1 MFENKFYW
9 LRTLLQVKR
18 LNLVLKLRLLSPFQ
32 FFNNVFSLK
41 SSGCNEDKQCPS
53 CMNCIERN
61 CLRIECSGNSECGPM
76 YVCRD
81 GQCAPEKCF
90 KDYECGRSIK
100 GWSLRCFEG
109 SCFHKPPTTFD
120 NPSRLCKIDKDCEL
134 HQNFDGECFKVDI
147 HLSIAFQLS

>member
-1 MFENKFYW
+1 
-9 LRTLLQVKR
+9 
-18 LNLVLKLRLLSPFQ
+18 
-32 FFNNVFSLK
+32 
-41 SSGCNEDKQCPS
+41 
-53 CMNCIERN
+53 MNCIERK

-109 SCFHKPPTTFD
+109 SCFYRPPPTFD
-120 NPSRLCKIDKDCEL
+120 NPFRLCKTDEDCEL
-134 HQNFDGECFKVDI
+134 HQNFDGECFKVAI
-147 HLSIAFQLS
+147 H